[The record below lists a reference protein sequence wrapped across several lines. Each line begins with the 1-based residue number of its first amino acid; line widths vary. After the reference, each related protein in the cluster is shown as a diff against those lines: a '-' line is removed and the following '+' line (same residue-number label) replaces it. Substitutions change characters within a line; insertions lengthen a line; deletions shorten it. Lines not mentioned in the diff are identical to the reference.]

1 MTELIGLCFFAFLA
15 GFIDS
20 MVGGGGLIQ
29 LPALFIFFP
38 NAPIASLFGTN
49 KLASISGSTAAAIRF
64 IQEVKIDWISIIPAG
79 LTALIFSYLGAKTVS
94 LLNSEILRPLILILL
109 ILVAIY
115 TFIRKD
121 FGSEYRPKYNRDR
134 TIYIMIAISAI
145 IGFYDGFFGPG
156 TGSFLIF
163 LFISVLG
170 FDFIR
175 ASANAK
181 IINFSTNIAA
191 LIYFI
196 STNQVL
202 YKIAIPMAVF
212 NIIGSIIGA
221 KMAIIKGSNFVR
233 ILFLVVISGLIVKLA
248 YDIFVK

>member
-1 MTELIGLCFFAFLA
+1 MIEIIGLCFFAFLA

-38 NAPIASLFGTN
+38 HVPIATLFGTN
-49 KLASISGSTAAAIRF
+49 KLASISGTTAAAIRF
-64 IQEVKIDWISIIPAG
+64 VKEVKVDWKSILPGAF
-79 LTALIFSYLGAKTVS
+79 TALIFSYLGARLVS
-94 LLNSEILRPLILILL
+94 FIQNEILRPLILCLL

-121 FGSEYRPKYNRDR
+121 FGSEYRPKYYGDR
-134 TIYIMIAISAI
+134 IIYVMIAISVI

-163 LFISVLG
+163 LFITILG

-191 LIYFI
+191 LVYFVSI
-196 STNQVL
+196 NKVL
-202 YKIAIPMAVF
+202 YTIAVPMAIF
-212 NIIGSIIGA
+212 NIIGSVFGT
-221 KMAIIKGSNFVR
+221 KMAIVKGSGFVR
-233 ILFLVVISGLIVKLA
+233 ILFLFVVSGLILRLA
-248 YDIFVK
+248 YDIFK

>member
-1 MTELIGLCFFAFLA
+1 MIELIGLCFFAFLA

-38 NAPIASLFGTN
+38 NTPVAVIFGTN
-49 KLASISGSTAAAIRF
+49 KLASISGTTAAAIRF
-64 IQEVKIDWISIIPAG
+64 AQEIKIDWKCILPAAF
-79 LTALIFSYLGAKTVS
+79 TALIFSYLGARIVS
-94 LLNSEILRPLILILL
+94 FVHSEILRPLILFLL

-121 FGSEYRPKYNRDR
+121 FGSEYRPKYHGDR
-134 TIYIMIAISAI
+134 IFYIMIVIAAIL
-145 IGFYDGFFGPG
+145 GFYDGFFGPG

-202 YKIAIPMAVF
+202 YKIAILMAIF
-212 NIIGSIIGA
+212 NVIGSIFGA
-221 KMAIIKGSNFVR
+221 KMAIVKGSNFVR
-233 ILFLVVISGLIVKLA
+233 ILFLVVVSGLIVKLA
-248 YDIFVK
+248 YDIFAK